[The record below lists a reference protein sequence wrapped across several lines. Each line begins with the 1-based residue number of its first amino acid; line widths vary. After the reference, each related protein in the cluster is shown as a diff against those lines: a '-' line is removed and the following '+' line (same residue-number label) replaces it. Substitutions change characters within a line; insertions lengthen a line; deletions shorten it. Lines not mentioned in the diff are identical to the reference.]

1 MLETAQTMKLLDTLT
16 SRYVCQIPSLEQ
28 IDIRWEY
35 EINNYNNPGNWNILK
50 EKIIQDVLS
59 NKSITYY
66 GILDGVIIS
75 EATAAIDKDS
85 YFVKDSKYL
94 INDNTAYLSAFRTN
108 EECRNQGFFSIL
120 FNYMIEDLKQR
131 GYTQFTIGVEK
142 NDYLNK
148 AIYLKYG
155 FTKYIKTQRMEYPNG
170 ESKEIEYYLK

>member
-1 MLETAQTMKLLDTLT
+1 MFETTKTVNKIDTL
-16 SRYVCQIPSLEQ
+16 SSGYICKISSLEQ

-35 EINNYNNPGNWNILK
+35 EINNHTNPEKLIGWK
-50 EKIIQDVLS
+50 ERMIQDVLS

-75 EATAAIDKDS
+75 EATASIDKDS
-85 YFVKDSKYL
+85 CFVKDSKYL
-94 INDNTAYLSAFRTN
+94 IDDNTAYLSAFRTN

-120 FNYMIEDLKQR
+120 FNYMIKDLRQR
-131 GYTQFTIGVEK
+131 GFTQYTIGVEK